1 MPGSYH
7 LAQINVA
14 RMLAPL
20 DSPVMAEFVAL
31 LTVVNAEADASLGFV
46 WRLQTP
52 DGDATSVQAFDDP
65 MVLVNMSVWESPEAL
80 KAFVYQSDHRRPL
93 QDRSKW
99 FELPKQAQAHM
110 AMWWVPAGHQPT
122 VQEGIERLEHRRE
135 HGDTERAF
143 SFAKLFPAPLEA
155 AKTAEVNG

>member
-1 MPGSYH
+1 MSARFH

-20 DSPVMAEFVAL
+20 DSPAMAEFVAL

-65 MVLVNMSVWESPEAL
+65 MVLVNMSVWESPETL
-80 KAFVYQSDHRRPL
+80 KAFAYQSGHRGPL
-93 QDRSKW
+93 RDRSKW
-99 FELPKQAQAHM
+99 FELPKQPHLAL
-110 AMWWVPAGHQPT
+110 WWIPAGHTPT
-122 VQEGIERLEHRRE
+122 VQEGIERLEYRRA
-135 HGDTERAF
+135 HGDTEHAF
-143 SFAKLFPAPLEA
+143 SFAKLFPEPHEA
-155 AKTAEVNG
+155 AKAAEVNG

>member
-1 MPGSYH
+1 MSARFH

-31 LTVVNAEADASLGFV
+31 LTAVNAEADASLGFV

-52 DGDATSVQAFDDP
+52 DGDATSLQAFDDP
-65 MVLVNMSVWESPEAL
+65 MVLVNMSVWESVEAL
-80 KAFVYQSDHRRPL
+80 KSFAYQSGHRSPL
-93 QDRSKW
+93 RDRSKW
-99 FELPKQAQAHM
+99 FELPKQAHLAL
-110 AMWWVPAGHQPT
+110 WWIPAGHVPT
-122 VQEGIERLEHRRE
+122 VQEGIERLEHRRA

-143 SFAKLFPAPLEA
+143 SFAKVFPAQQDA
-155 AKTAEVNG
+155 AKSAEVNA